1 MIDGDILPKRR
12 KRSKV
17 RQEET
22 NSDELSDADRS
33 PIGLDDDEEEA
44 MQDEDQIADEEER

>member
-1 MIDGDILPKRR
+1 LPKR
-12 KRSKV
+12 KKKGKV
-17 RQEET
+17 RQNEID
-22 NSDELSDADRS
+22 SDELDDADRS